1 MFVSLPTFQLRGFL
15 KVFFFTALAI
25 ASEHAIWL
33 PLGDDPLQAITCYL
47 ESSISAN
54 VLTEI
59 QDSFGDKIPMIA
71 AAMQP
76 EGAPS
81 QYESE
86 VADPLTDVVM
96 INLLRMPMDFLYY
109 TNFLISSPIARTQQP
124 LKGIEKM
131 WQRVTKASKSMTRI
145 K

>member
-1 MFVSLPTFQLRGFL
+1 
-15 KVFFFTALAI
+15 LAI

-33 PLGDDPLQAITCYL
+33 PLDDPLHAIACYL
-47 ESSISAN
+47 ESSILAN

-81 QYESE
+81 QYDHE

-96 INLLRMPMDFLYY
+96 KNLLRMPIDFLYY
-109 TNFLISSPIARTQQP
+109 TNLLISSPKARTQQP

-131 WQRVTKASKSMTRI
+131 WRRVQMFLNL
-145 K
+145 